1 MAIFANYQIY
11 EYLQFDELMLKYSL
25 KMGKCITLLYMLLL
39 LLPMSG
45 LAADNTRYLWLARKV
60 DGMTSEKVMK
70 MAGKYADKGKQG
82 EALVLYAVVY
92 GRFNDGM
99 DDEGKN
105 LCSQAH
111 LNAGSLYYGRGDYV
125 EALDEF
131 VNGVK
136 LSEQC
141 AKPRYAAQMYN
152 YIGNVYCMF
161 LDWEKGLD
169 YYKKAYHFAKKHS
182 GKKTCHDILVN
193 MTGVYTFLGDMANA
207 RKYYNLS
214 EETKDSADPEDVYMS
229 GYTLSLIQI
238 KEGYADKGIAR
249 LKRLAGYAVEK
260 KLEPKYQCFAYQE
273 IYGAYDGLQ
282 MPDSL
287 LKYMELCDITARRYN
302 LQHTFATTLK
312 SLSEFYESKGDVAM
326 SNKYKSRYLDIMDSI
341 YDIRRFDAV
350 RNSLF
355 TYEVGKT
362 TKEIADLRTSQ
373 NERMQTIRMQR
384 VIMCTVAIVAF
395 ITILFL
401 LIVWKQKKRIHKS
414 YINLYKINQDFIQA
428 QEQLTSRLRK
438 CRAEI
443 NEKNDMID
451 NLRQELGN
459 AKGTEEST
467 SEEGIKYQT
476 SKLTDGQMQ
485 TIADAIGN
493 VMENTT
499 EFCDC
504 NFSLSKLA
512 DLVGSNT
519 SYVSQVINDSFQKT
533 FNDYVTPYRIHMAC
547 KRLTDRTNYGN
558 FTMKAIAESVG
569 FKSYTTFVNAFKKIT
584 GITPS
589 IYQKL
594 SLIHISEPT
603 RPY

>member
-1 MAIFANYQIY
+1 
-11 EYLQFDELMLKYSL
+11 
-25 KMGKCITLLYMLLL
+25 
-39 LLPMSG
+39 
-45 LAADNTRYLWLARKV
+45 
-60 DGMTSEKVMK
+60 
-70 MAGKYADKGKQG
+70 
-82 EALVLYAVVY
+82 
-92 GRFNDGM
+92 
-99 DDEGKN
+99 
-105 LCSQAH
+105 
-111 LNAGSLYYGRGDYV
+111 
-125 EALDEF
+125 
-131 VNGVK
+131 
-136 LSEQC
+136 
-141 AKPRYAAQMYN
+141 
-152 YIGNVYCMF
+152 
-161 LDWEKGLD
+161 
-169 YYKKAYHFAKKHS
+169 
-182 GKKTCHDILVN
+182 
-193 MTGVYTFLGDMANA
+193 
-207 RKYYNLS
+207 
-214 EETKDSADPEDVYMS
+214 
-229 GYTLSLIQI
+229 
-238 KEGYADKGIAR
+238 
-249 LKRLAGYAVEK
+249 
-260 KLEPKYQCFAYQE
+260 
-273 IYGAYDGLQ
+273 
-282 MPDSL
+282 
-287 LKYMELCDITARRYN
+287 MELCDITARRYN

-589 IYQKL
+589 IYQKIAIKQEL
-594 SLIHISEPT
+594 DGITPT
-603 RPY
+603 S

>member
-1 MAIFANYQIY
+1 
-11 EYLQFDELMLKYSL
+11 
-25 KMGKCITLLYMLLL
+25 MLLL
-39 LLPMSG
+39 PFLSIAGM
-45 LAADNTRYLWLARKV
+45 AADNTRYLWLARKV
-60 DGMTSEKVMK
+60 DGMTSEKIME

-92 GRFNDGM
+92 GRFSDSM

-105 LCSQAH
+105 ICSQTR
-111 LNAGSLYYGRGDYV
+111 LNAGKLYYGRGDYV

-152 YIGNVYCMF
+152 HIGNVYCMF

-169 YYKKAYHFAKKHS
+169 YYKKAYNFARKYSDKKV
-182 GKKTCHDILVN
+182 CHDILVN
-193 MTGVYTFLGDMANA
+193 MTGMYTFLGDRSNA
-207 RKYYNLS
+207 MKYYELS
-214 EETKDSADPEDVYMS
+214 EQTKDATDPEDIYMS

-238 KEGYADKGIAR
+238 QGGDAHAGISR
-249 LKRLAGYAVEK
+249 LKMLVGYAVEK
-260 KLEPKYQCFAYQE
+260 RLEPKYQCFAYQE
-273 IYGAYDGLQ
+273 IYGAYDGLH
-282 MPDSL
+282 MPDSV
-287 LKYMELCDITARRYN
+287 LKYMVLCDVTARRYN
-302 LQHTFATTLK
+302 LQHTFAATLK
-312 SLSEFYESKGDVAM
+312 RLSDFYENKGDVVM

-341 YDIRRFDAV
+341 YDMRRFDAV
-350 RNSLF
+350 GNSLF

-373 NERMQTIRMQR
+373 NERMQTIRMQW
-384 VIMCTVAIVAF
+384 VIMCAVGIVAF
-395 ITILFL
+395 TTILFL
-401 LIVWKQKKRIHKS
+401 YIVWKQKKRIHKS
-414 YINLYKINQDFIQA
+414 YINLYKINQDFIET
-428 QEQLTSRLRK
+428 QEQLTSRLRR

-443 NEKNDMID
+443 SEKNDMID

-459 AKGTEEST
+459 AKGTEESPA
-467 SEEGIKYQT
+467 EEGIKYQT

-533 FNDYVTPYRIHMAC
+533 FNDYVTPYRIHTAC

-589 IYQKL
+589 IYQKIAIKQEL
-594 SLIHISEPT
+594 D
-603 RPY
+603 